1 MFKVV
6 KITLNSPLASLIGF
20 AKKSRALERG
30 FEAVRRGMEKK
41 KVAFVLIDETLA
53 ENSLKKITALAR
65 QFDTPVLLVQKGEN
79 SNLLEGTGY
88 KILGMHPGGLA
99 QGFVDK
105 LKQENQWL

>member
-30 FEAVRRGMEKK
+30 FEGVRRGVEKK
-41 KVAFVLIDETLA
+41 KVAFILVDETLA
-53 ENSLKKITALAR
+53 ENSFKKITALAR
-65 QFDTPVLLVQKGEN
+65 HYNTPVLIVQKGGDSGLYN
-79 SNLLEGTGY
+79 GTGY

-99 QGFVDK
+99 KGFVDK